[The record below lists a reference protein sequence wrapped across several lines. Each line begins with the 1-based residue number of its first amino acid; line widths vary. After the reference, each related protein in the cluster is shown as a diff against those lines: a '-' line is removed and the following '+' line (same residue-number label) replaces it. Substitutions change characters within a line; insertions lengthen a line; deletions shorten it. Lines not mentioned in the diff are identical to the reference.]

1 MIKTQ
6 SRRGAK
12 TKRKKENLLKI
23 FASLPRCVLAL
34 QKQALIAF
42 ILTLCSLF
50 SGCLGG
56 GKKVPNLD
64 AIFAQSKLR
73 KGKRPV
79 IIIPGILGSE
89 LVNSETKERVWINL
103 STAKTD

>member
-6 SRRGAK
+6 RRKGAK
-12 TKRKKENLLKI
+12 SQRKKVSLLE
-23 FASLPRCVLAL
+23 
-34 QKQALIAF
+34 
-42 ILTLCSLF
+42 ILTTLHLCAFAFRKHTFTAFFLTLSLLF
-50 SGCLGG
+50 AGCLG

-79 IIIPGILGSE
+79 IITPGILGSE
-89 LVNSETKERVWINL
+89 LVNSETKERVW
-103 STAKTD
+103 